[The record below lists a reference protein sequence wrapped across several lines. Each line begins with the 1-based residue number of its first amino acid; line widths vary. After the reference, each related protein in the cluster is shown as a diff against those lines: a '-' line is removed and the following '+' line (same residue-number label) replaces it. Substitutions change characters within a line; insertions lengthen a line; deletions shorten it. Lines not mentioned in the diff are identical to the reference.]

1 MSNSSKFLCVRAF
14 GIENI
19 VLEDNETTFP
29 ELRARI
35 AKTIE
40 ILQSVDP
47 AKIDAKKAIEEPIIM
62 QSKMGDFRFESGQAY
77 LSEFVIPNFH
87 FHLSTAYCIL
97 RNLGVPLGATD
108 YLNGVFRKA

>member
-19 VLEDNETTFP
+19 VLEDNEATFP

-40 ILQSVDP
+40 ILQSVD
-47 AKIDAKKAIEEPIIM
+47 ATKIDAKAASEPIIM
-62 QSKMGDFRFESGQAY
+62 ESKMGDFKFESGQAY
-77 LSEFVIPNFH
+77 LSEYVIPNFH
-87 FHLSTAYCIL
+87 FHLTTAYCIL
-97 RNLGVPLGATD
+97 RHLGVPLGAFD
-108 YLNGVFRKA
+108 YLNGVFHKV